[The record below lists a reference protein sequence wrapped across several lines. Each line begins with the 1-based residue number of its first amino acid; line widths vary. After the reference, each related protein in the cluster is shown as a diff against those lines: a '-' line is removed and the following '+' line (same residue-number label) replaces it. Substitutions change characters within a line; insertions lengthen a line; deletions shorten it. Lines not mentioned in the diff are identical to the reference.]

1 MPLVAV
7 AMVGGAL
14 LSLGNLSFQWATAV
28 YQASLTFAL
37 AIQASMTI
45 VLGTGI
51 NYALEP

>member
-28 YQASLTFAL
+28 YQASLTFVL